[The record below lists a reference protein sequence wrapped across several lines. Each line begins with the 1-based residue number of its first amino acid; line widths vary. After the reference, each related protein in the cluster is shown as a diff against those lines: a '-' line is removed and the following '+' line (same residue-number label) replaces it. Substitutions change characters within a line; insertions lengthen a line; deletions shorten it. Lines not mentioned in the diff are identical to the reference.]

1 MKFENLNIDAIK
13 EYILI
18 EENDCL
24 DRQTVNNI
32 YIGYAYTLDG
42 NVSDDMRK
50 VIIIEGTAKLVGG
63 YKTWITFTE
72 YKSISREWNINK
84 LVP

>member
-18 EENDCL
+18 DENDEL
-24 DRQTVNNI
+24 DRETINNI

-42 NVSDDMRK
+42 NVSDDMKK
-50 VIIIEGTAKLVGG
+50 VIMIEGKAKSFGG
-63 YKTWITFTE
+63 YKTWITFAE
-72 YKSISREWNINK
+72 YKSILREWNINK
-84 LVP
+84 LVT